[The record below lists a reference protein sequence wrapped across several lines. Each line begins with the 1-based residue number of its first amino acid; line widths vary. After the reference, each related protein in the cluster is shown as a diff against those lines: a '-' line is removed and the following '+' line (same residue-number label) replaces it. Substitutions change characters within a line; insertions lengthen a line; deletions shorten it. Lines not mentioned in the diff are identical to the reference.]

1 MGGKKTATYKIT
13 PDTGGNRSI
22 LTNAGNAADLLS
34 TRYIIRLFLNVPT
47 ALPLSMKPD
56 TANPAAQKSTRV
68 QRNGSAPYANKNY
81 IMKGV
86 DSCGSESGNELAGA
100 MRLRPEGNETHK
112 GLSPPCMTATGK
124 NISAVTAAV
133 RCLPPTQDSA
143 PTAGSRYI

>member
-1 MGGKKTATYKIT
+1 MRGKRKA
-13 PDTGGNRSI
+13 GSI
-22 LTNAGNAADLLS
+22 LTNAGNAAGLLS
-34 TRYIIRLFLNVPT
+34 TRYIIRWCLNVPT

-56 TANPAAQKSTRV
+56 TANPAAQKSMRV

-112 GLSPPCMTATGK
+112 GLPPL
-124 NISAVTAAV
+124 
-133 RCLPPTQDSA
+133 RH
-143 PTAGSRYI
+143 GSGQ

>member
-1 MGGKKTATYKIT
+1 MYHIT
-13 PDTGGNRSI
+13 VSRGYTR

-100 MRLRPEGNETHK
+100 MRLRPEG
-112 GLSPPCMTATGK
+112 
-124 NISAVTAAV
+124 
-133 RCLPPTQDSA
+133 PPTQDSA